1 MKVQCTRCNV
11 KLKKGTKHYCKVTRS
26 NHIAD
31 DEDDGFIE
39 SAFWGFITDS
49 WLLGWAFG
57 GNPLGSLLADAL
69 HRADVALEEAT
80 LCDPAGTSSEFSD
93 DVVFPRLADLLSV
106 EVAESFP
113 AECLT
118 PERISLHEPEAE
130 SVAPVIT
137 PDSTSVYGP
146 GPRLYEAPSYG
157 SGSSDSCDS
166 CGDSGECD

>member
-57 GNPLGSLLADAL
+57 GNPLGAVLADAL
-69 HRADVALEEAT
+69 HSADVALEEAT
-80 LCDPAGTSSEFSD
+80 LCDPVGTSLEFSD
-93 DVVFPRLADLLSV
+93 DVVFPRLADLPSV
-106 EVAESFP
+106 EVAESF
-113 AECLT
+113 
-118 PERISLHEPEAE
+118 SVYEPEPTRYA
-130 SVAPVIT
+130 
-137 PDSTSVYGP
+137 
-146 GPRLYEAPSYG
+146 APSYSSES
-157 SGSSDSCDS
+157 SGSCDS